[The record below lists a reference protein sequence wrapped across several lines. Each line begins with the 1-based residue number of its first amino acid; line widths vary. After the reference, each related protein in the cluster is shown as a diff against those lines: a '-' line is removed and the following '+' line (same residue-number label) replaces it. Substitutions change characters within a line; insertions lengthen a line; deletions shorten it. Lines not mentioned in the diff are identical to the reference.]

1 MKTTKSILLLILCTF
16 VQMEINAQVTIIE
29 RGFLYDTEV
38 PPTCHAA
45 TVVENDNGDLYAAFF
60 GGTYEGH
67 PDSDVWLCKKMKGS
81 TGWTEPT
88 ILCDAVYTK
97 FTRSAFEY
105 DPLFDQICHR
115 DSMFEKTTWLETAKH
130 NGKALINNK
139 VRKPCYNPVLYKN
152 ADGEIILD
160 YKIGSNMQDW
170 TGWEIRSK
178 NGKKWTHPRAL
189 TNDPEMRHLTLGP
202 IKNKPIVSQGRIIA
216 GSSTEV
222 TYDSWKVH
230 FEISDNDGKD
240 WRKVEVKCDTILCIQ
255 PTILNLGNGH
265 LKALCR
271 TRHHRIAM
279 TESFD
284 NGSSWT
290 DMRITDMPN
299 NNSGIDAVTLRDGRH
314 LLIGNLHGNDARRSP
329 ITIAISNDGDSWTNL
344 IDLEEDDGMEY
355 SYPCIIETS
364 DGRIVVL
371 YTWHRKKIAY
381 AILKI

>member
-1 MKTTKSILLLILCTF
+1 MMKTTKLILLLMFCMF
-16 VQMEINAQVTIIE
+16 VQKETNAQVTVLE
-29 RGFLYDTEV
+29 RGFLYDTPV

-45 TVVENDNGDLYAAFF
+45 TVTETPKGELIAVFF
-60 GGTYEGH
+60 GGSYEGH
-67 PDSDVWLCKKMKGS
+67 PDSNEWICRRKKNS
-81 TGWTEPT
+81 AWSAPEILTEGT
-88 ILCDAVYTK
+88 RNKYTEKAFDYDTVQCD
-97 FTRSAFEY
+97 
-105 DPLFDQICHR
+105 
-115 DSMFEKTTWLETAKH
+115 
-130 NGKALINNK
+130 
-139 VRKPCYNPVLYKN
+139 RKPCYNPVLYMN
-152 ADGEIILD
+152 AKGKLVLD
-160 YKIGSNMQDW
+160 YKIGRNMQDW
-170 TGWEIRSK
+170 TGWEITSK
-178 NGKKWTHPRAL
+178 NGRKWTHPRPLAN
-189 TNDPEMRHLTLGP
+189 TPEERHLTLGP

-290 DMRITDMPN
+290 DIRITDMPN